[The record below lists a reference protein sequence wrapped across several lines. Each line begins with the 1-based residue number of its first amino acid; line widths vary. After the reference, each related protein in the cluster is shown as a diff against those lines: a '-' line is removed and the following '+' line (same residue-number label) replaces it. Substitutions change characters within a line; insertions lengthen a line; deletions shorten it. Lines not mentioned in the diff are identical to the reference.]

1 MMINSFY
8 PPRSTSTTSDNCH
21 RKITPATQILQFS
34 TGQSKTPRARKDWS
48 VNRSHVGPTHCHHC
62 NHVQHVTH
70 RQKIKGTG
78 FTRFGTFTSLLPV
91 TKVSSFISPFFFPN
105 FPFFFESCPHLQARF
120 ASVIMQRHLWESL
133 LDEFSE

>member
-1 MMINSFY
+1 MMMINSFNLQC
-8 PPRSTSTTSDNCH
+8 STSTTSDNCH
-21 RKITPATQILQFS
+21 RKITPATQILLHPS
-34 TGQSKTPRARKDWS
+34 TKPPRARKDWS
-48 VNRSHVGPTHCHHC
+48 VNRSHVGPTHCHNC

-70 RQKIKGTG
+70 RHQKKGTG

-105 FPFFFESCPHLQARF
+105 LPFFFESCPHLQARF